1 MLIGFFIP
9 LPKGITS
16 LCHFSISK
24 KAVWI
29 SSCIGKSKQPQ
40 FLSEIRK
47 TISFL

>member
-9 LPKGITS
+9 LSKGITS
-16 LCHFSISK
+16 LCHFSILK

-29 SSCIGKSKQPQ
+29 SLYKKKSKQPQ